1 MHEIKFDGYRLNVYR
16 GAGLRGVRRQ
26 DWSGMTRRAKTQ
38 VLIIGGGASGVLLAC
53 HLLRDPDSDV
63 SVTLIEKR
71 ADIGRGIA
79 YGTANPDHLLNV
91 RAAFM
96 SAFPDDPQHFWRWL
110 STSGEGDRLNCPD
123 PFCFVSRRVYGRYI
137 ASLIEPLTEQRSG
150 RPRLRVI
157 RGECVSITDRPS
169 GVSVTLADGSSHA
182 ANVLVLATGNEM
194 APTAGG
200 GCHADPWISPP
211 DADITKDA
219 TVLIIGTG
227 LTMIDYVLSLL
238 LHGHTGQIVAVSR
251 RGLMPHVHKRIDPVK
266 IDAADVPFG
275 VNLLSLFRWF
285 RGRID
290 RNAEEN
296 GDWRSV
302 IDGIRPHV
310 QKIWADL
317 PLSSKRRF
325 LEHVRAW
332 WDVHRHRMAPEVA
345 MRIASVQ
352 ASGQLK
358 VIAGKLL
365 NVAAD
370 GAGARVSLR
379 RRGQEDAEIISVQK
393 IVECKGIVTN
403 PLQTSN
409 PAMRSLFD
417 QCLAR
422 PDPLHIGIDVN
433 TDCAVLN
440 GGGVP
445 SKRIFAV
452 GPLTRAA
459 FWEIVAVPDIRV
471 QCAALA
477 SRLLQA

>member
-1 MHEIKFDGYRLNVYR
+1 
-16 GAGLRGVRRQ
+16 
-26 DWSGMTRRAKTQ
+26 MTPHAKRH

-53 HLLRDPDSDV
+53 HLLRNPDSDV

-79 YGTANPDHLLNV
+79 YGTANPDHVLNV

-110 STSGEGDRLNCPD
+110 SASGEGDRLNCPD
-123 PFCFVSRRVYGRYI
+123 AFCFVSRQVYGRYI
-137 ASLIEPLTEQRSG
+137 ASLIQPLMEQGGG
-150 RPRLRVI
+150 RPRLRII

-169 GVSVTLADGSSHA
+169 GVSVTLADGSQHSA
-182 ANVLVLATGNEM
+182 DVLVLATGNDL

-200 GCHADPWISPP
+200 GFHVDPWVSPP
-211 DADITKDA
+211 DAGIARDDA
-219 TVLIIGTG
+219 VLIIGTG

-251 RGLMPHVHKRIDPVK
+251 RGLMPQVHKRIDPVQ

-275 VNLLSLFRWF
+275 ADLLSFFRWF

-290 RNAEEN
+290 RNAEMG
-296 GDWRSV
+296 GDWRGV

-317 PLSSKRRF
+317 PLSSKGRF
-325 LEHVRAW
+325 LQHVRAW

-345 MRIASVQ
+345 ARIASVQ

-358 VIAGKLL
+358 VIAGKLSHI
-365 NVAAD
+365 AAD
-370 GAGARVSLR
+370 GTGVRVTLR
-379 RRGQEDAEIISVQK
+379 RRGREDAEIMSLQK
-393 IVECKGIVTN
+393 VVECKGIVTN
-403 PLQTSN
+403 PMETSN
-409 PAMRSLFD
+409 PAMQSLFA
-417 QCLAR
+417 QSLAR

-433 TDCAVLN
+433 TDCAVLDEA
-440 GGGVP
+440 GVP